1 MSSPFQYVNALA
13 PQPTLTLGE
22 YVAHGYAGVSGK
34 MVYGLGYNSSIS
46 GENRETVWSVGGNY
60 SFMTAEA
67 HLDIV
72 STSATDDDS
81 SNTGAETVQ
90 LTYLDSDFVEHVAT
104 YSMNGQADVETADD
118 VFRVNDFRVH
128 SGLAAVGTIT
138 AERHGG
144 TTKQASIGVGETRDR
159 QLVYTVPDGFSL
171 QISAFAWASSG
182 ATAKAYLKYTLF
194 SNYCDTDGIIS
205 PQNIFYPMMEVSVQ
219 NTGIVY
225 TMPVPLV
232 LPEHTD
238 VYMSVIGDAATDTA
252 AATSSWRGMLIA
264 NT

>member
-1 MSSPFQYVNALA
+1 MSHFSYLNTQHIVPSIS
-13 PQPTLTLGE
+13 LGE
-22 YVAHGYAGVSGK
+22 YVAHGYAGPKAK
-34 MVYGLGYNSSIS
+34 MVYAMGYNPGIT
-46 GENRETVWSVGGNY
+46 GENRETVWPIGGNY
-60 SFMTAEA
+60 AFMSAEA

-72 STSATDDDS
+72 STSATDSDAL
-81 SNTGAETVQ
+81 NTGAEVVQ
-90 LTYLDSDFVEHVAT
+90 LTYLDSDYVEHIVE
-104 YSMNGQADVETADD
+104 YSMNGQTDVVTADD

-128 SGLAAVGTIT
+128 KGTAAVGVIT
-138 AERHGG
+138 AEQHGG
-144 TTKQASIGVGETRDR
+144 TTTQASISAGETRMR
-159 QLVYTVPDGFSL
+159 QLVYTVPDGYSL

-182 ATAKAYLKYTLF
+182 SDTKGYLKYTVF

-238 VYMSVIGDAATDTA
+238 VYMSVIGDAATLTA
-252 AATSSWRGMLIA
+252 AATSSWRGIIIP
-264 NT
+264 NE

>member
-1 MSSPFQYVNALA
+1 
-13 PQPTLTLGE
+13 
-22 YVAHGYAGVSGK
+22 
-34 MVYGLGYNSSIS
+34 MVYGLGYNPSIT
-46 GENRETVWSVGGNY
+46 GENRETVWPVGGNY
-60 SFMTAEA
+60 SFMTAAA

-72 STSATDDDS
+72 STSATDDDAA
-81 SNTGAETVQ
+81 NTGAQTVQ

-104 YSMNGQADVETADD
+104 YSMTGQTDVVTASD

-128 SGLAAVGTIT
+128 GGLAAVGTIT

-144 TTKQASIGVGETRDR
+144 TTTQASISIGDTRDR
-159 QLVYTVPDGFSL
+159 QLVYTVPDGFKL

-182 ATAKAYLKYTLF
+182 ADTKGYLKYTLY
-194 SNYCDTDGIIS
+194 SNYCDIDEEVQTM
-205 PQNIFYPMMEVSVQ
+205 FYPMMEVSVQ
-219 NTGIVY
+219 NSGIVY

-238 VYMSVIGDAATDTA
+238 VYMSVIGDSATATA